1 MFLELSVTTRTN
13 VPIRKNTE
21 HLTCHHMAV
30 TMGTWTEK
38 ETETENGSESGNVIE
53 IGRGKTETESAIE
66 RGKEIVT
73 ETGKER
79 DM

>member
-1 MFLELSVTTRTN
+1 
-13 VPIRKNTE
+13 
-21 HLTCHHMAV
+21 MAV
-30 TMGTWTEK
+30 TMGTWTGK

-53 IGRGKTETESAIE
+53 IERGKTETGSVKG

>member
-1 MFLELSVTTRTN
+1 
-13 VPIRKNTE
+13 
-21 HLTCHHMAV
+21 MAV

-38 ETETENGSESGNVIE
+38 ETEIENGSESGNVIE
-53 IGRGKTETESAIE
+53 TEKGKTETESVKG

>member
-1 MFLELSVTTRTN
+1 
-13 VPIRKNTE
+13 
-21 HLTCHHMAV
+21 MAV

-53 IGRGKTETESAIE
+53 IGRRKTETEGAIE

-73 ETGKER
+73 KTGKER
-79 DM
+79 DMSMVSGN

>member
-1 MFLELSVTTRTN
+1 MSRSEKYRASDLSSRGSDDGHVDRE
-13 VPIRKNTE
+13 RDRD
-21 HLTCHHMAV
+21 
-30 TMGTWTEK
+30 
-38 ETETENGSESGNVIE
+38 ENGSESGNVIE
-53 IGRGKTETESAIE
+53 IGRGKTETESTIE